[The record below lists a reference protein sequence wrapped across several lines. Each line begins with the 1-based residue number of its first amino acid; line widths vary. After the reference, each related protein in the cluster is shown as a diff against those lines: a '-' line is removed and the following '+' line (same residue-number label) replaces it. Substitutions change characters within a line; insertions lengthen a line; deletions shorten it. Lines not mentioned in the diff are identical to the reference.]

1 MSQVALVTG
10 ASGGIGRAIALELAA
25 QGFDIAVHYNGN
37 EKMAEDV
44 AKQIRDLGQ
53 KAVSIQ
59 ADLSS
64 SEGCTQL
71 VAQCLDALGGL
82 YALVNNAGITD
93 DDLLI
98 RMSDEQYTR
107 VMHANIDS
115 CFYCT
120 REAASYMIRKR
131 QGRIV
136 NITSVVGIMGNA
148 GQTNY
153 AASKAAMIGL
163 TKACAKE
170 VGGRGICVNAVA
182 PGFIETAMTHDLS
195 DDLKDKMKQSIVLK
209 RFGAPADVANLV
221 AFLCSDRA
229 AYITGQVLVV
239 DGGMVI

>member
-53 KAVSIQ
+53 NAVSIQ

-64 SEGCTQL
+64 SEGCTRL
-71 VAQCLDALGGL
+71 VAQCIDALGGL

>member
-10 ASGGIGRAIALELAA
+10 ASGGIGQAIALELAA

-37 EKMAEDV
+37 EKKAEDV
-44 AKQIRDLGQ
+44 VKQIRDLGQ
-53 KAVSIQ
+53 NAVSIQ
-59 ADLSS
+59 ADLST
-64 SEGCTQL
+64 SEGCKQL
-71 VAQCLDALGGL
+71 VAQCIDALGGL

-93 DDLLI
+93 DDLLM

-182 PGFIETAMTHDLS
+182 PGFIETSMTHDLS
-195 DDLKDKMKQSIVLK
+195 VDLKDKMKQSTALK

>member
-10 ASGGIGRAIALELAA
+10 ASGGIGQAIALELAA

-37 EKMAEDV
+37 AKKAEDV
-44 AKQIRDLGQ
+44 VRQIKELGRN
-53 KAVSIQ
+53 AVAIQ

-64 SEGCTQL
+64 SEGCKQL
-71 VAQCLDALGGL
+71 VAQCIDALGGI

-93 DDLLI
+93 DGLLM

-107 VMHANIDS
+107 VMRANIDS

-120 REAASYMIRKR
+120 REASAYMLKKR

-148 GQTNY
+148 GQANY

-163 TKACAKE
+163 AKACAKE

-195 DDLKDKMKQSIVLK
+195 DDLKEKMKQSTALK
-209 RFGAPADVANLV
+209 RFGAPSDVANLV

-239 DGGMVI
+239 DGGMVN

>member
-10 ASGGIGRAIALELAA
+10 ASGGIGQAIALELAA

-37 EKMAEDV
+37 AKKAEEV
-44 AKQIRDLGQ
+44 ALQIKDMGRN
-53 KAVSIQ
+53 AVTIQ
-59 ADLSS
+59 ADLTQ
-64 SEGCTQL
+64 SEGCKML
-71 VAQCLDALGGL
+71 VAQCIESLGGIF
-82 YALVNNAGITD
+82 ALVNNAGITD
-93 DDLLI
+93 DDLLM
-98 RMSDEQYTR
+98 RMSDEQYMN
-107 VMHANIDS
+107 VMRANIDS

-120 REAASYMIRKR
+120 REVSSYMIKKR

-163 TKACAKE
+163 TKSCAKE
-170 VGGRGICVNAVA
+170 VGARGICVNAVA
-182 PGFIETAMTHDLS
+182 PGFIDTAMTHDLS
-195 DDLKDKMKQSIVLK
+195 DELKDKMKQAIALK
-209 RFGAPADVANLV
+209 RFGAPQDVANLV

-229 AYITGQVLVV
+229 TYITGQVLVV